1 MFASVRRY
9 VLEPTLADAVSDCA
23 GDVGALLAE
32 LPGCAG
38 GHLIR
43 TRDGLIVV
51 LLGDDERAAA
61 YAGTRFAAWAHRC
74 LPHLRDAPPPEVWA
88 GDVLASVQASA
99 RARAGPIEE
108 GGRQRRRT

>member
-9 VLEPTLADAVSDCA
+9 VLEPWLADAVSARA
-23 GDVGALLAE
+23 GDVGRLLAE
-32 LPGCAG
+32 LPGCTG

-61 YAGTRFAAWAHRC
+61 YAGTRFAAWAHRRV
-74 LPHLRDAPPPEVWA
+74 PDLRDAPQPEVWA
-88 GDVLASVQASA
+88 GDVVGAAPGAA
-99 RARAGPIEE
+99 RPRAGPREE
-108 GGRQRRRT
+108 GSRRRHRM